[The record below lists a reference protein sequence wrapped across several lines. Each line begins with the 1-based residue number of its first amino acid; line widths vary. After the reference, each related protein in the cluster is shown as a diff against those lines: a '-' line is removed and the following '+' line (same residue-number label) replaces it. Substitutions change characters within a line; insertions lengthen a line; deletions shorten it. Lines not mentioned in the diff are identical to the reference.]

1 MNDNKADEGSSAEE
15 KKDTILVV
23 EDDDGTRE
31 VESIILGALGY
42 NVLSFASAKE
52 ALANIKG
59 KNISLALL
67 DVMMPEMNG
76 YELMQE
82 LKKLPEFA
90 DLPIIM
96 VTAKDTDSDI
106 LEGYNIGADYYIPKP
121 FTRDQLS
128 YGIKLFLD

>member
-1 MNDNKADEGSSAEE
+1 MNDDKAEGNTNPEE
-15 KKDTILVV
+15 PKDTILVV

-31 VESIILGALGY
+31 VEVIILNALGY

-59 KNISLALL
+59 KEISLALL

-76 YELMQE
+76 YELLQE

-90 DLPIIM
+90 ELPIIM

-106 LEGYNIGADYYIPKP
+106 LEGYNVGADYYIPKP
-121 FTRDQLS
+121 FTREQLS